1 MEIKS
6 QSILVIGAGA
16 VGGITAALL
25 KKDGYN
31 VEIVCKHSDYASLI
45 TNKGIEVTGA
55 CGEVQIKMPA
65 YASVS
70 EVKEEKDLIL
80 LATKATDM
88 IDAAVSIKNILKKTG
103 FVISMQNGICVD
115 DLATVLGKKRVIGC
129 ITGWGATMDTHGKL
143 TMTSSGD
150 FIIGYLEKIPD
161 ETLKSVGE
169 ILSSVVPV
177 KMTDNLMGHLYAKL
191 IINSCITSLGA
202 ICGLYLGKMLSV
214 RKIRRIFVEII
225 REAVSVAGIMHIKIE
240 IFGGKLN
247 FYKFLKGNNI
257 IGDIRRHIY
266 IIIIGFKYR
275 KLKSSSLQSLEKGK
289 PTEVD
294 CLNGYFVKNAGR
306 LHIAVPANTAVVNII
321 HEIEQKKRKIS
332 IENFSD
338 TIFDKFNN

>member
-1 MEIKS
+1 METKS

-31 VEIVCKHSDYASLI
+31 VEIVCKHADYASLI

-55 CGEVQIKMPA
+55 CGEVQVKMPA

-115 DLATVLGKKRVIGC
+115 DLATVLGIKRVIGC
-129 ITGWGATMDTHGKL
+129 ITGWGATMDTQGKL

-150 FIIGYLEKIPD
+150 FIIGYPEKIPD
-161 ETLKSVGE
+161 ETLKSAGE

-214 RKIRRIFVEII
+214 RKIRRVFIEII
-225 REAVSVAGIMHIKIE
+225 REAVSVAGLMHIKIE
-240 IFGGKLN
+240 IFGGKLD
-247 FYKFLKGNNI
+247 FYKFLEGNNI
-257 IGDIRRHIY
+257 IADIRRHIY

-294 CLNGYFVKNAGR
+294 YLNGYITKNAGR
-306 LHIAVPANTAVVNII
+306 LKIGVPANTAVVNMI